1 MDNYR
6 SMFESRISA
15 GAVENYQKQEP
26 HRNLMPKQYLDGPM
40 TWKVMQRNAWKD
52 IANWRTE
59 QFNNKT
65 KSRHNAWM
73 TINLKEENESIRE
86 LSTVC
91 SQIVLKCL
99 VCVWLVFGDLIFC
112 GL

>member
-1 MDNYR
+1 MFIWVTPQRECQISKDVVDNYR

-26 HRNLMPKQYLDGPM
+26 HRNLMPKQYLDDPM

-52 IANWRTE
+52 IANWRIK
-59 QFNNKT
+59 QRNNKT

-73 TINLKEENESIRE
+73 TIIFREEIGKQTCTCGNEMDKS
-86 LSTVC
+86 L
-91 SQIVLKCL
+91 
-99 VCVWLVFGDLIFC
+99 
-112 GL
+112 